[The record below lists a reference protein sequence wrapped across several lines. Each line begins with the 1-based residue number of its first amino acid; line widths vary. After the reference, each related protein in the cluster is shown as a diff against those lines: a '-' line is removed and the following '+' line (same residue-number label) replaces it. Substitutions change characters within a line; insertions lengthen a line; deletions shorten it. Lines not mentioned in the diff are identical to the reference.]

1 MKRIMGLLL
10 ILLISING
18 YCDCFKAKAFTYKDQ
33 DKNWQEWKK
42 CNIPFCIENGTI
54 TMYYDSSTRHYTVY
68 DANVLPRTD
77 KGELTTYLYYCVDS
91 EGIKCTVKL
100 RFYND
105 PDDGSWQAQMYII
118 YNNLI
123 ILYDI
128 TP

>member
-1 MKRIMGLLL
+1 V
-10 ILLISING
+10 
-18 YCDCFKAKAFTYKDQ
+18 
-33 DKNWQEWKK
+33 
-42 CNIPFCIENGTI
+42 
-54 TMYYDSSTRHYTVY
+54 YYDSSTRHYTVY

-91 EGIKCTVKL
+91 DGIKCTVKL

-123 ILYDI
+123 VLYDI
-128 TP
+128 TPDI